1 MDNNKLIERSKCSG
15 CEACKDICPSK
26 AIRME
31 RDDDGFYFP
40 VIQKDICINCGA
52 CTKVCP
58 VGKEN
63 TFRKVDYNDTLA
75 FGGYN
80 TNVEELRNSTSGG
93 FFGSLAKYVTDN
105 GGVVFGVVYQ
115 DNFRRVV
122 YAASDEVPIDEMRG
136 SKYVS
141 AEKNGVYLKAK
152 AQLMTGRLVL
162 FVGLPCEIAALYAVL
177 KKGYE
182 NLITCELICA
192 GPASYNVHDAQL
204 DWLENKYKKT
214 TSYYTYRSKK
224 YGWVPLCLKAKN
236 GKHIY
241 DVVYEKTLFGI
252 GFPYA
257 KRLSCF
263 NCWFKDTRR
272 LADFTIGDFWRVNR
286 GEKYYNEEGTSVVF
300 VRTKKAEEIINK
312 LDNFNKVKVPEET
325 ALRGNYTQ
333 LKTASEIPQKR
344 EEYLRVL
351 RSQGA
356 NLKAY
361 DSFKPKMS
369 LKTKIKKSLPPAVYR
384 FLRRFDNG
392 RY

>member
-40 VIQKDICINCGA
+40 VIQEDICINCGA

-300 VRTKKAEEIINK
+300 VRTKK
-312 LDNFNKVKVPEET
+312 
-325 ALRGNYTQ
+325 
-333 LKTASEIPQKR
+333 S
-344 EEYLRVL
+344 
-351 RSQGA
+351 
-356 NLKAY
+356 
-361 DSFKPKMS
+361 
-369 LKTKIKKSLPPAVYR
+369 
-384 FLRRFDNG
+384 G
-392 RY
+392 RNNQ